1 MTTIVP
7 ATSAVSSAFAR
18 FDRASSDIAR
28 SASNGSD
35 QELAKAVAAQITA
48 KQAVSASVAV
58 MKTQAEM
65 TKALLD
71 ITV

>member
-7 ATSAVSSAFAR
+7 TISAVSSAFAR
-18 FDRASSDIAR
+18 FDKASSDIVR
-28 SASNGSD
+28 SAANGSD
-35 QELAKAVAAQITA
+35 QELTTAVAAQIFA
-48 KQAVSASVAV
+48 KQAVGASVAV
-58 MKTQAEM
+58 MKTQDEM